1 MSKILKKTI
10 NSEIALRTTYMER
23 INKIPLPFEFYIDNK
38 KYDQVYLGR
47 ESIDIV
53 HNGKSFD
60 IEKILGKE
68 FVWKIDSIDYF
79 KEYFVFFRYLFGLF
93 TSIYILVIAIRNDVI
108 AGPKIIPQKP

>member
-1 MSKILKKTI
+1 MHRSKKMSKILKKTI

-79 KEYFVFFRYLFGLF
+79 KEYFVLDPL
-93 TSIYILVIAIRNDVI
+93 IINLNQIKAIN
-108 AGPKIIPQKP
+108 